1 MINNEDQFEESKC
14 ELCGKVKSPDHTHEF
29 DSPAQQKKYA
39 RITATRPVNPNVPTA
54 NPLDYARERM
64 VEQTADPAEATRAL
78 GRVAQ
83 TEATSQKVPVIDP
96 RTGRQA
102 RGRFGPAVELAS
114 GLRELKGGTFNGGM
128 STSASAH
135 VSGLGASLKSHPA
148 YAAFHKVHVTLK
160 DHSQVPT
167 GTELGPII
175 GQGEQSSRIIPRA
188 LGRFHISAVE
198 PGSQDGVSGIHVNG
212 AFYPDEQVH
221 SVDYVKDAGAP
232 KKTTADGQDDM
243 SLDEQRDWYDKSEQ
257 SVKDRLA
264 YESAATQKLE
274 ARKTSP
280 DFGRNDSASRASQRE
295 KEKAALV
302 SKLGEKKAAE
312 AEEKA
317 SHINRIY
324 EAAKHH
330 GISIPQPDVNSSS
343 LETRA
348 QQAGLTDEHLAA
360 YDNLVQ
366 TRKSSGY
373 TGYIP
378 TQPKNLWYPTDS
390 KG

>member
-39 RITATRPVNPNVPTA
+39 RITATRPVNPDVPTA

-83 TEATSQKVPVIDP
+83 TEATSQKTGYDP
-96 RTGRQA
+96 RTG
-102 RGRFGPAVELAS
+102 GSTLAS
-114 GLRELKGGTFNGGM
+114 GLRELRGGTFNGGM

-160 DHSQVPT
+160 DHGQVAT
-167 GTELGPII
+167 ASVI
-175 GQGEQSSRIIPRA
+175 GGGEQNSRIIPRA
-188 LGRFHISAVE
+188 LGRFHIGAVE
-198 PGSQDGVSGIHVNG
+198 PGSQDGVSGIRVNG
-212 AFYPDEQVH
+212 AFYPDDRVH

-232 KKTTADGQDDM
+232 KKTTANGQEDM
-243 SLDEQRDWYDKSEQ
+243 SLDEQREWYDKSEQ

-280 DFGRNDSASRASQRE
+280 DFGRNDGASRASQRE

-302 SKLGEKKAAE
+302 GKLGEEKAAE

-360 YDNLVQ
+360 YDSLVQ

-378 TQPKNLWYPTDS
+378 TQPKTLWYPTDS